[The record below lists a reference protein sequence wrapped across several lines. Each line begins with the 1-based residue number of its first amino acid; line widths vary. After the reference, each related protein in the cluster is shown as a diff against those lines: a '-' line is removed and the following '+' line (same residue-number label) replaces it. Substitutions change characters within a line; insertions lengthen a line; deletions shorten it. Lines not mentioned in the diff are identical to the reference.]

1 MSDIAKDKAAR
12 LLKKRGSVSSLS
24 SHEVGAKEI
33 LGKNK
38 DSMSIVSYMDEP
50 GHDIPRLAIQLENTY
65 QLGPAKRFP
74 VVTVN
79 NILKDVLTN
88 YLQEEKYEAEL
99 CRQMTKTISEVIK
112 ARVKD
117 LMIPR
122 YKIIVIVHIGQLNEQ
137 SMRIGSRCVW
147 DPASDTF
154 SSYSHTSHATVRS
167 PLCSHSMPAGE
178 SSPSG
183 VKLGGMQDK
192 SDVLKGYS
200 SLERLRT
207 IAVEDLRTWQCRTM
221 ESMEPA
227 RITLAIRSTL
237 NTTRIIQQ
245 YMQHQN
251 LAKRNQASRRHQ
263 RGDESG
269 EDMDKDFSQSMGP
282 GNAGIMVLMGQVHAA
297 GNKHRLV
304 GPHSVAGLGRFPVAA
319 KLSHA

>member
-1 MSDIAKDKAAR
+1 IGMSDIAKDKAAR

-24 SHEVGAKEI
+24 SHEVRAKEI

-38 DSMSIVSYMDEP
+38 DSMSTVSYMDEP

-154 SSYSHTSHATVRS
+154 SSYVFKNTSLFALANV
-167 PLCSHSMPAGE
+167 
-178 SSPSG
+178 
-183 VKLGGMQDK
+183 
-192 SDVLKGYS
+192 Y
-200 SLERLRT
+200 
-207 IAVEDLRTWQCRTM
+207 AVYFE
-221 ESMEPA
+221 
-227 RITLAIRSTL
+227 
-237 NTTRIIQQ
+237 
-245 YMQHQN
+245 
-251 LAKRNQASRRHQ
+251 
-263 RGDESG
+263 
-269 EDMDKDFSQSMGP
+269 
-282 GNAGIMVLMGQVHAA
+282 
-297 GNKHRLV
+297 
-304 GPHSVAGLGRFPVAA
+304 
-319 KLSHA
+319 